1 MTPNTAREKL
11 ETKIPR
17 KPSHPSRI
25 PKPAKEA
32 ASSSTA
38 SHPLS
43 SHDSSGDSTA
53 ESQGEVH
60 QRQLPSPT
68 DLHQEQQ
75 WPLESGDTVETL
87 PEAEAETSSGMN
99 PPQKQK
105 PTATRGARGGGSRAS
120 LGSSQQQQSQMM
132 PPQPLP
138 PQRNTRSSRR
148 ASGTSSDLSDHIYAK
163 ANVSPPFPALEPPP
177 PSSPPRSSFRCCCCS
192 CSGPLLSFNSIG
204 EDVVETRS

>member
-1 MTPNTAREKL
+1 MRASVELYRQTSRPPLLTPNTAREKL

-43 SHDSSGDSTA
+43 SYDSSGDSTA
-53 ESQGEVH
+53 ESQGGVH
-60 QRQLPSPT
+60 Q
-68 DLHQEQQ
+68 QEQQ

-87 PEAEAETSSGMN
+87 PESEAETSSGSFLQEQQQ
-99 PPQKQK
+99 PK
-105 PTATRGARGGGSRAS
+105 AARGARKGGSRAS
-120 LGSSQQQQSQMM
+120 LGSSQQQSQRM
-132 PPQPLP
+132 PQPLP

-148 ASGTSSDLSDHIYAK
+148 ASAGSSDLSDHLYAK
-163 ANVSPPFPALEPPP
+163 ANVSRPFPPLKSPMP
-177 PSSPPRSSFRCCCCS
+177 PSPPS
-192 CSGPLLSFNSIG
+192 LAA
-204 EDVVETRS
+204 VAV